1 MSAFIDLAKF
11 CGDHPEIRA
20 HKMVGELLRAADAE
34 LEATIT
40 QNEAFRQANDEL
52 RKGWNDCYET
62 NQELRAENK
71 KLCALLAE
79 KYEIYLQNCAEI
91 DRLSKER
98 QEAREH
104 LERLLEATEDFL
116 ALPPDDMK
124 DFMPCSQ
131 PTTASDCRL
140 LTAAHRMASEWMQ
153 KESKNDTTE

>member
-20 HKMVGELLRAADAE
+20 HKEIGRLLQEVAQEINKHRTENERFLKANIEVARLNTNLQVELQD
-34 LEATIT
+34 
-40 QNEAFRQANDEL
+40 
-52 RKGWNDCYET
+52 
-62 NQELRAENK
+62 
-71 KLCALLAE
+71 
-79 KYEIYLQNCAEI
+79 
-91 DRLSKER
+91 
-98 QEAREH
+98 AREH

-124 DFMPCSQ
+124 DFMPYGQ

-153 KESKNDTTE
+153 KDK